1 MSLFMNKPNHPI
13 RLGIIGSENSHA
25 LRIAEMSN
33 IAGRVPM
40 RVTHIWGES
49 PESRDA
55 TALKGQIPNV
65 LDDWRAM
72 EGAVDGVM
80 IDHRHGDLHLEPARH
95 FLSLGMPVFVDKPMT
110 CRLETS
116 MALVRL
122 AEERKAPLLT
132 FSSKPL
138 HTAFQSFA
146 RNLRAEGGARAL
158 HSCGPCNIR
167 SEHGGVFFYGIHQ
180 VDAAVEIFG
189 TEAESVACH
198 VSGKNAVAVIL
209 FSGGRSA
216 TLQLLQDGSPGFH
229 WTAHLDD
236 SRTLSQPDTSDE
248 LPYLKSAQLIS
259 DLLEKGE
266 APFSTA
272 RMLAPV
278 AILEAMARAL
288 ESGRMEP
295 VAPLA

>member
-1 MSLFMNKPNHPI
+1 MKTLNQPV

-33 IAGRVPM
+33 LARHVPM
-40 RVTHIWGES
+40 RVTHLWGEA
-49 PESRDA
+49 EASREA
-55 TALKGQIPNV
+55 TAGGGQIPNV
-65 LDDWRAM
+65 VEDWREM
-72 EGAVDGVM
+72 EGQVDGVM
-80 IDHRHGDLHLEPARH
+80 IDHRHGDLHEEPARH
-95 FLSLGMPVFVDKPMT
+95 FLTLGLPVFVDKPMT

-116 MALVRL
+116 LGLVRL
-122 AEERKAPLLT
+122 AAKHKAPLLT

-138 HTAFQSFA
+138 HEAFQSFA
-146 RNLRAEGGARAL
+146 GNLRAAGGARAL
-158 HSCGPCNIR
+158 HSAGPANIH
-167 SEHGGVFFYGIHQ
+167 SKHGGVFFYGIHQ

-216 TLQLLQDGSPGFH
+216 TMHLLEDGSPGFH

-236 SRTLSQPDTSDE
+236 GRTLVQPDKSDE
-248 LPYLKSAQLIS
+248 MPYLKSARLIC
-259 DLLEKGE
+259 DLLEKGTV
-266 APFSTA
+266 PFSTA

-278 AILEAMARAL
+278 AILEAMGRAL
-288 ESGRMEP
+288 ESGRAEP